1 MYIHPNWLKPVSI
14 GSEVCARRKRES
26 GISFFA
32 SFKAGGSGGW
42 RRKWQDAYSLSSP
55 SANSFATFPNHSV
68 CFFDSFRTF
77 GGMEVR
83 IYALHG
89 AGWWNVRCPTSFIV
103 NTLSTTI
110 KVIDMKHIQMI
121 TMMCVICLTASCTTQ
136 KVAYRERFE
145 EAKGYAL
152 YACIAH
158 MNKFVDST
166 SVINK
171 DYSGEYFVQLSSLS
185 LEEIIGI
192 KEYVDKE
199 CMNYWSISHNP
210 EGNMIAY
217 SSWKFYN
224 SKDLDNFIRKTLR
237 KNIGNN
243 ER

>member
-1 MYIHPNWLKPVSI
+1 MAASCKPLPVM
-14 GSEVCARRKRES
+14 
-26 GISFFA
+26 
-32 SFKAGGSGGW
+32 
-42 RRKWQDAYSLSSP
+42 
-55 SANSFATFPNHSV
+55 T
-68 CFFDSFRTF
+68 
-77 GGMEVR
+77 
-83 IYALHG
+83 
-89 AGWWNVRCPTSFIV
+89 
-103 NTLSTTI
+103 
-110 KVIDMKHIQMI
+110 KVIDMKHLQMI
-121 TMMCVICLTASCTTQ
+121 TMMCVICVTASCTTQ

-166 SVINK
+166 SFINK
-171 DYSGEYFVQLSSLS
+171 DYSGEYFVQLSRLS
-185 LEEIIGI
+185 LEEIIRI

-199 CMNYWSISHNP
+199 CMNYWSISQNP

>member
-1 MYIHPNWLKPVSI
+1 
-14 GSEVCARRKRES
+14 
-26 GISFFA
+26 
-32 SFKAGGSGGW
+32 
-42 RRKWQDAYSLSSP
+42 
-55 SANSFATFPNHSV
+55 
-68 CFFDSFRTF
+68 
-77 GGMEVR
+77 
-83 IYALHG
+83 
-89 AGWWNVRCPTSFIV
+89 
-103 NTLSTTI
+103 
-110 KVIDMKHIQMI
+110 MKHMQMI
-121 TMMCVICLTASCTTQ
+121 IAIVCILYVTASCTTQ

-152 YACIAH
+152 YACIAY
-158 MNKFVDST
+158 MNKSIDST

-185 LEEIIGI
+185 LEEIIRI

-224 SKDLDNFIRKTLR
+224 SKELDNFIHKTLR

>member
-1 MYIHPNWLKPVSI
+1 MDFRYPGRLFTPAGFIFFMAAP
-14 GSEVCARRKRES
+14 
-26 GISFFA
+26 GIVPL
-32 SFKAGGSGGW
+32 
-42 RRKWQDAYSLSSP
+42 R
-55 SANSFATFPNHSV
+55 
-68 CFFDSFRTF
+68 F
-77 GGMEVR
+77 GR
-83 IYALHG
+83 G
-89 AGWWNVRCPTSFIV
+89 A
-103 NTLSTTI
+103 

-121 TMMCVICLTASCTTQ
+121 TMMCVICVTASCTTQ

-171 DYSGEYFVQLSSLS
+171 DYSGEYFVQLSRLS
-185 LEEIIGI
+185 LEEIIRI

-199 CMNYWSISHNP
+199 CMKYWSISHNP

-237 KNIGNN
+237 KKY
-243 ER
+243 R

>member
-1 MYIHPNWLKPVSI
+1 MSNLVIQLAARPLRGNGFPLSRQAFH
-14 GSEVCARRKRES
+14 ARRLHLLHGGAGHRA
-26 GISFFA
+26 A
-32 SFKAGGSGGW
+32 SCRCGSG
-42 RRKWQDAYSLSSP
+42 
-55 SANSFATFPNHSV
+55 
-68 CFFDSFRTF
+68 
-77 GGMEVR
+77 E
-83 IYALHG
+83 G
-89 AGWWNVRCPTSFIV
+89 AFIH
-103 NTLSTTI
+103 TLPITA

-121 TMMCVICLTASCTTQ
+121 TMMCVICVTASCTTQ

-171 DYSGEYFVQLSSLS
+171 DYSGEYFVQLSRLS
-185 LEEIIGI
+185 LEEIIRI

-199 CMNYWSISHNP
+199 CMKYWSISHNP

-237 KNIGNN
+237 KKY
-243 ER
+243 R